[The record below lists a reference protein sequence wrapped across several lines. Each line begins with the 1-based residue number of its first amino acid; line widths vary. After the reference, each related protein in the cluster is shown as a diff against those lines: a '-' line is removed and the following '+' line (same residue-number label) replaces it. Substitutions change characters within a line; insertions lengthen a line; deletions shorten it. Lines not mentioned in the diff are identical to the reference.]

1 MKRAGK
7 ILRISL
13 LVLAVLLAVGITFTI
28 GWRPFLGPRMRAVT
42 NRQFEPTPERL
53 ARGRYLVQGLLGCE
67 TCHSPK
73 DWTAHGAPNLAGMEL
88 AGQVLPLPALPGS
101 VTAANITPDRE
112 TGGGT

>member
-53 ARGRYLVQGLLGCE
+53 ARGRYLVKGLLGCE

-73 DWTAHGAPNLAGMEL
+73 DWTAQP
-88 AGQVLPLPALPGS
+88 PGPPMIPRPFWTKRS
-101 VTAANITPDRE
+101 
-112 TGGGT
+112 